1 MQGIKSLPL
10 KGKPFKRRFDLS
22 LGSLTQK
29 AGSCKLHDPVYCFFC
44 CVCYQALRGGRSA
57 AVAAVWLCGGKA
69 YRRGDLFS
77 YFFYGHA
84 VVLGNE
90 LKRPFRRCNVKF
102 HIFFPFLWL
111 WLNKNVHRSC

>member
-1 MQGIKSLPL
+1 M
-10 KGKPFKRRFDLS
+10 
-22 LGSLTQK
+22 
-29 AGSCKLHDPVYCFFC
+29 
-44 CVCYQALRGGRSA
+44 
-57 AVAAVWLCGGKA
+57 AAVWLCGGKS
-69 YRRGDLFS
+69 YRCGDLFS

-84 VVLGNE
+84 VVLCNE